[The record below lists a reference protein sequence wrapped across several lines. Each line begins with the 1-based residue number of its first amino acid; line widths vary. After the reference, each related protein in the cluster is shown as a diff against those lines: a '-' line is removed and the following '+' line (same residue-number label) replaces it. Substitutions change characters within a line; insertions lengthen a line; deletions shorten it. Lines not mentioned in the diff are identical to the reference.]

1 MITPDVVVIGGGMA
15 GASAAFEISA
25 RRRVVLLERES
36 FCGYHSTGR
45 SAASFTEN
53 YGNAVI
59 RRLARAS
66 RAFYEHPSLGF
77 ADVALAA
84 PRGIVTIGRADQLGE
99 LERAFERGR
108 ASVPDLVQL
117 EPAQAIVRVPILRSD
132 YVAGAFL
139 GL

>member
-1 MITPDVVVIGGGMA
+1 MITTDVAVIGGGMA

-66 RAFYEHPSLGF
+66 RPFYERPSPGF
-77 ADVALAA
+77 VETALVA
-84 PRGIVTIGRADQLGE
+84 PRGIVTIGRTDQLE
-99 LERAFERGR
+99 ALARAFDRGR

-117 EPAQAIVRVPILRSD
+117 DPAEAVARIPILRS
-132 YVAGAFL
+132 
-139 GL
+139 